1 MGLLTA
7 RPRIT
12 PPAPAKPPAKP
23 TVAPRPGGVGDRDR
37 SGHATPGKPLRVGD
51 LLLARGAISQEQLEQ
66 AIAYQKSSGHKKLLG
81 EVLVELDFTTHEGVL
96 EALAE
101 GYGVP
106 FARLS
111 AKLVDIKAVELL
123 PRKFLEQHAVLPLY
137 IVRGKLTVAVSEPS
151 NVFLSEEIER
161 EAGHPVQVVASTAS
175 DILHTLK
182 SVSPDG
188 NIFIIDD
195 LIGSDSVDL
204 KAVEKQVEDLANL
217 EAAADDS
224 PVIKLVNHLIFAAV
238 RDGASDIH
246 VEPGDG
252 ELRVRFRVDGSLFE
266 KLSPP
271 PRMLPAMVSR
281 IKIMSGL
288 DISERRVPQDGGITV
303 GVDKRQVD
311 LRVSTMPGKFG
322 EKVVMRIIDKQN
334 SMVGLEQLGFS
345 YEMLEKFR
353 GLIHQPN
360 GVVLV
365 TGPTGSGKSTT
376 LYAALQEI
384 NDETVNVSTVEDPVE
399 YNLPG
404 VNQFQTHD
412 RAGFTFAGALRAL
425 LRQDPDI
432 IMVGEVRDQET
443 ARIATQAAL
452 TGHMV
457 LSTLHTNDAPSAMTR
472 LFNIGV
478 EPYLVAASVRGVL
491 AQRLVRR
498 VCPNCREAIQETP
511 KLRRTLDE
519 LGEMLPDGERI
530 EAVYEGRGCK
540 ECRNSGYKGR
550 LGIYELY
557 VPDDESLDAI
567 SRGASLQEIRK
578 LARAGSGYSTL
589 REDGL
594 VKLKNGLTSVEELFK
609 ASSA

>member
-7 RPRIT
+7 RPRAT
-12 PPAPAKPPAKP
+12 TNPPPAKPPASP
-23 TVAPRPGGVGDRDR
+23 PPPPRHDAAP
-37 SGHATPGKPLRVGD
+37 AAKPLRVGD
-51 LLLARGAISQEQLEQ
+51 LLLDKGMVSQEQLDQ

-81 EVLVELDFTTHEGVL
+81 EVLVELDFATHDQVL
-96 EALAE
+96 EALAD

-106 FARLS
+106 FAKLS
-111 AKLVDIKAVELL
+111 PKLVDPKAVELL
-123 PRKFLEQHAVLPLY
+123 PRKFIEQHAVLPLY
-137 IVRGKLTVAVSEPS
+137 LVRGKLTVAVSEPS
-151 NVFLSEEIER
+151 NVFLTEEVER
-161 EAGHPVQVVASTAS
+161 ESGHAVQVVAATAA
-175 DILHTLK
+175 DILTTLK
-182 SVSPDG
+182 SVIPDG
-188 NIFIIDD
+188 NVFMIDD
-195 LIGSDSVDL
+195 LIGSESVDL
-204 KAVEKQVEDLANL
+204 KAVERQIEDVSNL
-217 EAAADDS
+217 EALADES

-246 VEPGDG
+246 VEPGDT

-271 PRMLPAMVSR
+271 LRMLPAIVSR

-334 SMVGLEQLGFS
+334 AMVGLEQLGFG
-345 YEMLEKFR
+345 YEMLTTFR
-353 GLIHQPN
+353 GLLHQPN
-360 GVVLV
+360 GVILV

-376 LYAALQEI
+376 LYAALGEI

-412 RAGFTFAGALRAL
+412 RAGFTFASSLRAL
-425 LRQDPDI
+425 LRQDPDV

-443 ARIATQAAL
+443 ARIANQAAL
-452 TGHMV
+452 TGHLV

-498 VCPNCREAIQETP
+498 ICPDCREAIEETP

-519 LGEMLPDGERI
+519 LSEILPEGERI
-530 EAVYEGRGCK
+530 ETVYQGRGCK
-540 ECRNSGYKGR
+540 NCRNSGYKGR

-578 LARAGSGYSTL
+578 LAHAGGGYTTL
-589 REDGL
+589 RQDGL

-609 ASSA
+609 ASSG